1 VQAVI
6 GTGDLAVIHSRRLD
20 LIERSSEKG
29 ITMKVAFASSDKIH
43 IDQHFGFAEHFVIWE
58 IQPDDARL
66 AGLVQI
72 EATGDDDA
80 DKIAARIEALRD
92 CVIVY
97 VTQIGGP
104 AAARLVSRKIHPV
117 KSKGNETISDVL
129 AKLQTVLRDNP
140 PPWLRRSMK
149 QDKPAASA
157 ES

>member
-1 VQAVI
+1 
-6 GTGDLAVIHSRRLD
+6 
-20 LIERSSEKG
+20 
-29 ITMKVAFASSDKIH
+29 MKVAFASSDKIH

-80 DKIAARIEALRD
+80 DKIATRIDALQD
-92 CVIVY
+92 CAIVY

-104 AAARLVSRKIHPV
+104 AAARLVTRKIHPV
-117 KSKGNETISDVL
+117 KSKGNETISEVVS
-129 AKLQTVLRDNP
+129 KLQTVLRDNP
-140 PPWLRRSMK
+140 PPWLRRTMK
-149 QDKPAASA
+149 KDKPAGST